1 MRLTR
6 AMSRAALPVA
16 RSMYAAMSAVQ
27 MMEPRMDVGLNPA
40 NNRSVQDALAAGAAP
55 PQPSL
60 EETLSLCEG
69 LLVRSVKPGC
79 HCPELVTSRLPA
91 RR

>member
-1 MRLTR
+1 
-6 AMSRAALPVA
+6 
-16 RSMYAAMSAVQ
+16 MYAAMSAVQ

-69 LLVRSVKPGC
+69 LLVRACCAGRLSVTPHLLTAAPC
-79 HCPELVTSRLPA
+79 CR
-91 RR
+91 